1 MTLNPET
8 QIVASGYDAAR
19 HVHTYTVEHGGK
31 RWTARI
37 TDTEFEQFGPALGA
51 TAASAKQARRAYLAR
66 KMREA
71 MDGPADK

>member
-8 QIVASGYDAAR
+8 QIVASGYDAAH
-19 HVHTYTVEHGGK
+19 HVHTYTVEHDGK

-37 TDTEFEQFGPALGA
+37 TDAEFARLGPVLGA
-51 TAASAKQARRAYLAR
+51 TAVSAKQARRAFLAR
-66 KMREA
+66 KIREA